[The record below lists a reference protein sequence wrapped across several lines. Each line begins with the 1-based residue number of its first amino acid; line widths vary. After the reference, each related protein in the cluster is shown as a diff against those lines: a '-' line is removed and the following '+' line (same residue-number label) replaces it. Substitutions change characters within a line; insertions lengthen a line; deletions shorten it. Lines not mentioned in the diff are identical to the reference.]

1 MSETFIIFVIY
12 FLSIVISICI
22 IIFFFK
28 LLLRTSLKLAE
39 QRMSAYRARSAAK
52 KKYITE
58 VTTKQR
64 IKFIFKEK
72 TSHLWWPVSAILI
85 ESKMYFKH
93 WCRSFKHESKVI
105 SIDPKL
111 VRGIQSQK
119 FGSTVMTLTSISI
132 LSTHFEWHLQ
142 ATKAI
147 TGKQKLERKHQHV
160 EIKSTNQ

>member
-1 MSETFIIFVIY
+1 M
-12 FLSIVISICI
+12 
-22 IIFFFK
+22 
-28 LLLRTSLKLAE
+28 KLAE

-105 SIDPKL
+105 SAHPKL
-111 VRGIQSQK
+111 VRRIQSQN
-119 FGSTVMTLTSISI
+119 FGSTVMTFAPICI

-142 ATKAI
+142 ATQAI

>member
-72 TSHLWWPVSAILI
+72 TSYLWWPVSAILI

-93 WCRSFKHESKVI
+93 WCRSFKHEFKVI

-111 VRGIQSQK
+111 VRGIQSQ
-119 FGSTVMTLTSISI
+119 SYALVEYTTNYDASI
-132 LSTHFEWHLQ
+132 LHIF
-142 ATKAI
+142 
-147 TGKQKLERKHQHV
+147 
-160 EIKSTNQ
+160 